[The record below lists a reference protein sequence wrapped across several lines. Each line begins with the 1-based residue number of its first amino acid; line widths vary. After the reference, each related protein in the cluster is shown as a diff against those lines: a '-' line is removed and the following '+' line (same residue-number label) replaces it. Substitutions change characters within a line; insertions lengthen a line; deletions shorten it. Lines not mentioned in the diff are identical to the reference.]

1 MSVFA
6 DSSNKWSSSGLFGSA
21 NMNLLNLANFIAS
34 YARMTNDTDTLNSFN
49 AALTINTDNVPKL
62 TSAMAFYQRNNDD
75 NPFDFKNPSENT
87 VMGYR
92 VGYELSKG
100 VSLIWEYS
108 EFYRDDGNG
117 NLAPVKQTTIE
128 TAFSFF

>member
-6 DSSNKWSSSGLFGSA
+6 DSSDEWSSSGLFGSA
-21 NMNLLNLANFIAS
+21 NLNLFNLANFVAS
-34 YARMTNDTDTLNSFN
+34 YANMTTDDTLEFKSFN
-49 AALTINTDNVPKL
+49 ALVTLNTDNIPKL
-62 TSAMAFYQRNNDD
+62 SSAMAFYQRNNDE

-100 VSLIWEYS
+100 VSLVWEYR
-108 EFYRDDGNG
+108 EFYRNDGTG
-117 NLAPVKQTTIE
+117 TLQPIKQTTIE
-128 TAFSFF
+128 TTFNF

>member
-1 MSVFA
+1 
-6 DSSNKWSSSGLFGSA
+6 
-21 NMNLLNLANFIAS
+21 
-34 YARMTNDTDTLNSFN
+34 MTNDTDTLNSFN

-100 VSLIWEYS
+100 VSLIWEYR

-117 NLAPVKQTTIE
+117 NLVPVKQTTIE